1 MSSSAWGVKSNKE
14 EEVVVN
20 LSEIMSEQLAI
31 DLTQPSDLLF
41 PSLESGILHGAE
53 TETDD
58 MAIARALQAQF
69 DREHNEAL
77 KREERALNGGSKV
90 SVSLNNFKTLHSDYA
105 ELLDYE
111 DSDEESI
118 CSDDGHLFKT
128 EHIPRCG
135 YKRTDNGDIV
145 TKHDAEINF
154 VNNSRRV
161 LESFPPGIATG
172 EDVRVSNAVYNEMKQ
187 FTVKEG
193 RKRASK
199 VKDKEDKSTE
209 GQHTDPK
216 TRLILYKMVN
226 NGLLDAVRGIVSTGK
241 EAVILHADGG
251 QHNPDI
257 PSEVA
262 IKIFKTTLNE
272 FKNRE
277 KYIKDDYR
285 FRDRFS
291 KQNPRKVVHLWAE
304 KEKHNL
310 SRMIRKG
317 VNVPEVFSLK
327 KHVLVMSFIGSDGR
341 PAPKLKEAVL
351 SSSDWK
357 GCYSE
362 TVSTMKTLYHDCHLV
377 HSDLSEYNILWH
389 EKRPVFI
396 DVSQAVEPTHP
407 HALEFLYRDIVNIT
421 DFFSCRIPPKDDLV
435 KSYEDLFFYITNLS
449 LDPEHDITHQLI
461 KYQES
466 NENNHEC
473 FNSQWAKSLIKAE
486 PISIPSGRLNNSQ
499 RSSTSKSPGKSSY
512 GSEKSL
518 PSMTETELKA
528 FKDSVIN
535 SPSSPPLTTSKS
547 YSKVSFAST

>member
-1 MSSSAWGVKSNKE
+1 MTGINQINFCTSLDVFSFKGSLCELTIRRRGLKRNNPLHLIKISRVPFSNKE

-31 DLTQPSDLLF
+31 DFDSTVRFIIPI
-41 PSLESGILHGAE
+41 LE
-53 TETDD
+53 
-58 MAIARALQAQF
+58 
-69 DREHNEAL
+69 
-77 KREERALNGGSKV
+77 EERALNGGSKV

-135 YKRTDNGDIV
+135 
-145 TKHDAEINF
+145 
-154 VNNSRRV
+154 RRV

-216 TRLILYKMVN
+216 TRLILYKN
-226 NGLLDAVRGIVSTGK
+226 
-241 EAVILHADGG
+241 
-251 QHNPDI
+251 
-257 PSEVA
+257 
-262 IKIFKTTLNE
+262 
-272 FKNRE
+272 
-277 KYIKDDYR
+277 DDYR

-473 FNSQWAKSLIKAE
+473 FNSQ
-486 PISIPSGRLNNSQ
+486 LNNSQ

-547 YSKVSFAST
+547 YIALKYNLLETNRRSQRSRATKSLAAVEDFEKKTPLGLLMKVVFLIQTTAFLESRRGHQCQEEKGEHDEAQNIIPLRTEGTSLDYLLRFKTWA